1 MANLTI
7 KTKKYGQITLNTKPH
22 SDPHKTALADGERQV
37 FPRQTNSIFRY
48 LESAILDCNKAN
60 EW

>member
-1 MANLTI
+1 MANLKV

-22 SDPHKTALADGERQV
+22 SDSNEIALADGERQV

-60 EW
+60 E